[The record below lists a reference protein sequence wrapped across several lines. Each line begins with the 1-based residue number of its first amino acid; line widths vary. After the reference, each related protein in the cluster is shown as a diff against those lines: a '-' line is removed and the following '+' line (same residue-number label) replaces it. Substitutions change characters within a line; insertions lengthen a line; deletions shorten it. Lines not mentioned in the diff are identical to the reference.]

1 MSRSISVSMLV
12 VFVTCASQRAAAQSP
27 LVYNHYVPEPATVDM
42 LAGTVYADIPGSEY
56 TLTVPAG
63 TAFITW
69 SVHGVLQQCTGSPC
83 TARFRPIIGD
93 SSPPKGL
100 PEDDAGTSSGSWMTR
115 TEAGSVKV
123 TLQVAALCP
132 SEQTQCH
139 FLMGSPE
146 PFSRDA
152 MSWTLIV
159 FPDSNAGVPAI
170 GGTGLGL
177 LTVVLLGIGGV
188 LLLRRRNLAPT

>member
-42 LAGTVYADIPGSEY
+42 LVGTVYAEIPGSEY

-69 SVHGVLQQCTGSPC
+69 SVHGVLQQCTGFPC

-93 SSPPKGL
+93 SSPPEGL
-100 PEDDAGTSSGSWMTR
+100 PEDDAGTSSGSWVTR
-115 TEAGSVKV
+115 IDAGSTIVR
-123 TLQVAALCP
+123 LQVAALC
-132 SEQTQCH
+132 SSGAYHCQ

-146 PFSRDA
+146 PFSRDT
-152 MSWTLIV
+152 MSWTLMV
-159 FPDSNAGVPAI
+159 FPDASAGVPAI
-170 GGTGLGL
+170 GGTGVGL

-188 LLLRRRNLAPT
+188 LVLRRRNPAPT

>member
-1 MSRSISVSMLV
+1 MSRSISASMLV

-27 LVYNHYVPEPATVDM
+27 LVYNHYVPDPTVDM
-42 LAGTVYADIPGSEY
+42 LAGTVFENIQGSED

-93 SSPPKGL
+93 SSPLKGL
-100 PEDDAGTSSGSWMTR
+100 PEDDAGTSSGSWVTR
-115 TEAGSVKV
+115 IDAGSTIVR
-123 TLQVAALCP
+123 LQVAALC
-132 SEQTQCH
+132 SSGAYHCQ

-146 PFSRDA
+146 PFSRDT
-152 MSWTLIV
+152 MSWTLMV
-159 FPDSNAGVPAI
+159 FPDASAGVPAV
-170 GGTGLGL
+170 GGVGLGL
-177 LTVVLLGIGGV
+177 LAVVLLGIGGV
-188 LLLRRRNLAPT
+188 LVLRRRNPAPT